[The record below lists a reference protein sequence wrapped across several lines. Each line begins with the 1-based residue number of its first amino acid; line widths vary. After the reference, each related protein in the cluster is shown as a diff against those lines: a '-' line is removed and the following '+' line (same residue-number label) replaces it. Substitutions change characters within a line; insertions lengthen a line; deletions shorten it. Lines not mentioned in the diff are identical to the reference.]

1 MTPSLT
7 IEAPIPFTLP
17 STYAITVCVV
27 GCGGTGGYA
36 MPHIA
41 QIAYHCRELGLPP
54 VRIILVDGDEVERR
68 NVLRQNFLPGDVG
81 RNKARVLAHRF
92 SAGFGL
98 TIEAIPEMATPEL
111 LVHLGQRQITREEIG
126 ILVGCVDNATAR
138 RAMATALA
146 NRDAHWTLWLDA
158 GNDVETGQ
166 VVVGTTTDAKKLRGA
181 LALGGLCT
189 SLPAVSLIY
198 PDILTDPAKKR
209 PAATG
214 DDCAAAVE
222 DNRQALM
229 INKDVAIVV
238 GQYLYE
244 LAVDRRLTTFWTST
258 SLHTHS
264 RSARP
269 ITASA
274 LASATGLAPE
284 TLTAT
289 GPETKPAPKKQGGR
303 KKKAAA

>member
-1 MTPSLT
+1 MTPSLI

-17 STYAITVCVV
+17 PTYPVTICVV

-36 MPHIA
+36 LPHIA
-41 QIAYHCRELGLPP
+41 QIAYHCQQLGLPP
-54 VRIILVDGDEVERR
+54 VRIILVDGDEVEKK

-98 TIEAIPEMATPEL
+98 AIEAVPEMATAEL
-111 LVHLGQRQITREEIG
+111 LVQLGRRQIGREELG
-126 ILVGCVDNATAR
+126 ILVGCVDNAAAR
-138 RAMATALA
+138 RAIAAALA
-146 NRDAHWTLWLDA
+146 DRDAHWTLWIDA

-166 VVVGTTTDAKKLRGA
+166 VVVGTTADAKKLRGA

-189 SLPAVSLIY
+189 SLPAVPLVY
-198 PDILTDPAKKR
+198 PDILTDPAK
-209 PAATG
+209 PLAVTG

-238 GQYLYE
+238 GQYVHE
-244 LAVDRRLTTFWTST
+244 LVVDRRLTTFWTST
-258 SLHTHS
+258 SLRTHS

-274 LASATGLAPE
+274 LAGATRIDRDTIAGIAQ
-284 TLTAT
+284 
-289 GPETKPAPKKQGGR
+289 ETKPAAKKSGGR